1 MKATR
6 IQDVQVDYLD
16 EDGKLRLEVR
26 VLAFNLIRQDTYWV
40 LSHSKVYKDK
50 ETAER
55 KFKEFCKTHNIA

>member
-26 VLAFNLIRQDTYWV
+26 VLAFNLVRQDTY
-40 LSHSKVYKDK
+40 
-50 ETAER
+50 
-55 KFKEFCKTHNIA
+55 